1 MLPEDQLD
9 KPAAPEQEIS
19 QDRGL
24 HVVRRLRRAFLAIGR
39 CGDVVF
45 SPYRLTTEQFALM
58 RSVMNEPGIR
68 QTELTNRIV
77 AEPNTV
83 TAMVKL
89 LEKRGILR
97 RKPSPTDRR
106 VRQLY
111 LTAHG
116 QAVMHRLQAEWG
128 PMRQVLRNH
137 FESEEGRR
145 ALEILDEVAA
155 RMQLERERLM
165 RTMSGAAPEIEEIDA
180 GRRTRMEETAR
191 SAPGSRTGRT
201 NPRSRTESRGRKA
214 KAS

>member
-1 MLPEDQLD
+1 LLTEDQLD
-9 KPAAPEQEIS
+9 KTTPSAPEPS
-19 QDRGL
+19 QDKGL
-24 HVVRRLRRAFLAIGR
+24 HVVRRLRRAFLAICR

-58 RSVMNEPGIR
+58 RSVMLEPGIR

-83 TAMVKL
+83 TAMVTL
-89 LEKRGILR
+89 LEKRGIVR

-111 LTAHG
+111 LTPHG
-116 QAVMHRLQAEWG
+116 QAVMHRLQTEWK

-145 ALEILDEVAA
+145 ALDILDEVAVI
-155 RMQLERERLM
+155 MQLEREKLM
-165 RTMSGAAPEIEEIDA
+165 QTMNDSALGIEEIDA
-180 GRRTRMEETAR
+180 GLGAATQEDDRLPAR
-191 SAPGSRTGRT
+191 
-201 NPRSRTESRGRKA
+201 RSRSGATRSRARQPKT
-214 KAS
+214 S